1 MAVATTEQVEASL
14 GRSLT
19 SAEEVQVSQWL
30 DDAELQ
36 IRLRLG
42 NVAELD
48 QEAVAYVERESVIL
62 KLRNPDGKQSEAI
75 DDYNY
80 RRYDANA
87 RGQVFIIDEWWDL
100 LLPGSDPAAF
110 SFRPTFEPD
119 DVHWSSRNLTEFPT
133 SVDSSGWPVP

>member
-1 MAVATTEQVEASL
+1 MAVATPEQVEASL

-19 SAEEVQVSQWL
+19 NPETVQVSQWL

-42 NVAELD
+42 AIADLD

-62 KLRNPDGKQSEAI
+62 KLQNPEGKQQEAI
-75 DDYNY
+75 DDYSY

-87 RGQVFIIDEWWDL
+87 RGQVFIIDDWWDIL
-100 LLPGSDPAAF
+100 SPTSSPSAF
-110 SFRPTFEPD
+110 SFRPTFETD
-119 DVHWSSRNLTEFPT
+119 DAQWSSRNG
-133 SVDSSGWPVP
+133 SDYAAGIDAYGWPVP